1 MAWSGDMLLNEKD
14 EQRVHQQ
21 IVTGRVTEA
30 WQWLL
35 DRGDPAQEDRIK
47 KAWAGRSG
55 RTIAARLLGVMGD
68 SRRSAW
74 WHQRNF
80 RDHPDDANACFY
92 ASYQILGRFGP
103 LRALRI
109 ARPVLEAQD
118 DPQNNPECADLWTF
132 MSEVYNRF
140 RDFDRS
146 RECLDHAEKLL
157 KDDHAWLDVCKA
169 YLLLSEDRTD
179 ECLELLESSLKLYP
193 DYRSLLSMAADQLWS
208 HNRDDEAF
216 ALLEGAKQRSA
227 HPGHSVQLVRF
238 YDETEQLEKGLE
250 ELDEYESR
258 SLRADKKVKKW
269 IAGYRAS
276 FLYQLGRGEDMLPFA
291 KASKF
296 GFYKKVAKRVRKGHF
311 ETGKRVRLNVPF
323 IRQSTATCAPATLT
337 ALSHFYDREVDH
349 LELAEEICYDGT
361 TDHAQRTWAEK
372 EGWTVR
378 EFRADWPTTMA
389 LIDRGIPFAV
399 TTVEATSAHLQ
410 AIVGYDSRAGTLII
424 RDPGD
429 RHYSEYRQKA
439 FFKDYAHSGPLAM
452 LMVPPD
458 REASIADLELPDREL
473 FDIVHRLNDALE
485 NHDRE
490 RASACHQEIVNLAP
504 DHRLNAYTAF
514 ILAGYDD
521 DQRAALD
528 ALQRLTVQFPK
539 AERFRYYHFCR
550 RRNFVTRDEQETFL
564 RKRVSGKT
572 IFTLYLKEL
581 ADLLA
586 DDARELDEACYHY
599 RRALRYRSGDAAVLY
614 GHAGVLWDMRRF
626 EEATELYRFAA
637 CMSDRSEGYSMSY
650 FKACRWIRQTD
661 AGLEMLRNRYEKYG
675 HKSSGPA
682 ISLCQ
687 ALRTLD
693 HDQEV
698 FPLIEEALKKLKE
711 DEGELLHFAANQFA
725 LFGQADR
732 ARELLDQSGNK
743 ISESQK
749 LELRAKIEG
758 YQLNHEAAL
767 AEWRKLLEVSPL
779 RIDAHRAVANLLSK
793 LHDNETAIEH
803 LEQACAEFPHHV
815 PLHELLVAWL
825 RDETAGRAEDTL
837 RGLIKTQP
845 SNAWAWREL
854 ALDLNDQNRA
864 DDAIEAARQSIQLQ
878 PQSSWSHST
887 LGLAFEQKRDF
898 ESAAKAYREALKFVV
913 ENHPAMY
920 GLVRVS
926 PDSDSKREALR
937 FIEAELSEQVLF
949 GETLHAFRK
958 TAWSVVEPDELL
970 EALRRAHAA
979 RPDLWE
985 TWSVLAEQ
993 LKEMG
998 QLEEARKI
1006 AEAMTERFPMMPRGR
1021 YDLAEIHHDLGDQ
1034 SAEISAYEK
1043 ALELNPRWDSA
1054 MRSLA
1059 RALEKRGDTERCV
1072 ELLRKALAED
1082 PNEAANHGCLADTLW
1097 RLGEHDEAFEAVAA
1111 SVRASPGY
1119 SWGWTHLGEWG
1130 RILERRD
1137 AAILEGERLVEER
1150 PTDPESWRILAR
1162 LNGDFDENEARIDAL
1177 DRGITLHPED
1187 DQLYDQ
1193 KAWAL
1198 CTMGRYDE
1206 AVAACSEVNWPEGQ
1220 RPRSLAARQSWV
1232 EDNRGNR
1239 KLAIELME
1247 AVTEKHSDY
1256 YWAHERLADWYQQE
1270 ERYDDALKQCRH
1282 LVRLSPTDPQPHAYL
1297 ADLLEARED
1306 LDGAVESFTKAFEI
1320 APGYV
1325 FAGHQ
1330 LVRLHIQAGR
1340 YDQAAAALEIFE
1352 YHNASD
1358 PSAAE
1363 LRMWLESERND
1374 AGKVAEAFTR
1384 LCNNESVS
1392 EENLNLAE
1400 QRLDKVRLRKNIA
1413 GYYYDALS
1421 AGNVRAPAV
1430 AIRWV
1435 DRRINA
1441 GTRNLLRELNALDLR
1456 PEINEE
1462 AWRALVY
1469 QLKNRQ
1475 QYGEAIKIIR
1485 KNRDRFRSSTYLW
1498 GTAAN
1503 VMYSADKFRQV
1514 VEWMADYRERDDVK
1528 PWMLQ
1533 NLANS
1538 VRETSGFSK
1547 AAEIHAYASV
1557 ELPTDH
1563 DTWSHHVR
1571 AGYFYAWM
1579 KDIETSRFHLNRA
1592 REGKVESHDDFV
1604 RHLAEYLNEATENG
1618 KVDGG
1623 KLKQAVAIYSEWL
1636 DWRFSKSLMRGAI
1649 TRTFPASIT
1658 RSGAAWLAIRGLI
1671 GR

>member
-1 MAWSGDMLLNEKD
+1 MAWSGDTLLTVED

-21 IVTGRVTEA
+21 IVTGKVTEA

-35 DRGDPAQEDRIK
+35 DRGDPADEDRVK
-47 KAWAGRSG
+47 QAWAGRSG

-92 ASYQILGRFGP
+92 AGYQILGRFGP

-109 ARPVLEAQD
+109 ARPVLEAHD
-118 DPQNNPECADLWTF
+118 DPQNNPACADLWTF

-146 RECLDHAEKLL
+146 RECLEHAGKLL
-157 KDDHAWLDVCKA
+157 KEDDAWLQVCKA

-179 ECLELLESSLKLYP
+179 ECLEQIEAALKRYP
-193 DYRSLLSMAADQLWS
+193 DYRSLISIAADQFWA
-208 HNRDDEAF
+208 HNRDEEAF
-216 ALLEGAKQRSA
+216 ELLDDAKQRSS

-238 YDETEQLEKGLE
+238 YDETEQLDKGLE

-258 SLRADKKVKKW
+258 SLRADKKIKKW

-276 FLYQLGRGEDMLPFA
+276 FLYQLGRGEEMLPFA
-291 KASKF
+291 KASKY

-323 IRQSTATCAPATLT
+323 VRQSTATCAPATLT
-337 ALSHFYDREVDH
+337 ALSHFYNREVDH

-361 TDHAQRTWAEK
+361 TDYAQRSWAEK
-372 EGWTVR
+372 EGWIVR

-452 LMVPPD
+452 LMLPP
-458 REASIADLELPDREL
+458 EQEKSIADLKLPDREL

-485 NHDRE
+485 HHDRE
-490 RASACHQEIVNLAP
+490 RAAACHQEIVSRAP
-504 DHRLNAYTAF
+504 GHRLNPYTAY

-528 ALQRLTVQFPK
+528 ALQRLIDQFPA

-550 RRNFVTRDEQETFL
+550 RRNFVTRDEQESFL
-564 RKRVSGKT
+564 RKRIGGKT

-586 DDARELDEACYHY
+586 EDARELEEAGYYY
-599 RRALRYRSGDAAVLY
+599 RRALRYRSADAAVLF

-637 CMSDRSEGYSMSY
+637 CMSDRSESYSMSY
-650 FKACRWIRQTD
+650 FKACRWIRQTGV
-661 AGLEMLRNRYEKYG
+661 ALEMLRNRYEKYG

-687 ALRTLD
+687 ALRILD
-693 HDQEV
+693 QDQEV
-698 FPLIEEALKKLKE
+698 FPLLEEALIKLKE
-711 DEGELLHFAANQFA
+711 DEGELQHFAANQFA
-725 LFGQADR
+725 LFGDADR
-732 ARELLDQSGNK
+732 ARELLNQSGNK

-749 LELRAKIEG
+749 LELQAKIEG
-758 YQLNHEAAL
+758 YQRNHEAAL
-767 AEWRKLLEVSPL
+767 TEWRKLLKISPL

-793 LHDNETAIEH
+793 LHDDEKAIGH
-803 LEQACAEFPHHV
+803 LEQACSEFSHHV

-825 RDETAGRAEDTL
+825 RDETPGRAENTL
-837 RGLIKTQP
+837 RHLIKTQP
-845 SNAWAWREL
+845 ANAWAWREL

-864 DDAIEAARQSIQLQ
+864 DDAIEAARQSIELQ

-887 LGLAFEQKRDF
+887 LGLAYEQKRDF
-898 ESAAKAYREALKFVV
+898 ESAAKAYREALKFDV
-913 ENHPAMY
+913 ENHPAMH

-926 PDSDSKREALR
+926 PDSVSKREALR

-970 EALRRAHAA
+970 EALRRAHEA

-998 QLEEARKI
+998 QLEEARQV
-1006 AEAMTERFPMMPRGR
+1006 AQGMTERFPMMPRVW
-1021 YDLAEIHHDLGDQ
+1021 YDLAEIHHELGDHQ
-1034 SAEISAYEK
+1034 NEISSYEK

-1059 RALEKRGDTERCV
+1059 RALEKTGDTERCI
-1072 ELLRKALAED
+1072 ELLRAALAED

-1097 RLGEHDEAFEAVAA
+1097 RLGEHDEAFNSVAA
-1111 SVRASPGY
+1111 AVRVSPGY

-1162 LNGDFDENEARIDAL
+1162 LNADFEENEARIDAL
-1177 DRGITLHPED
+1177 DRGIALHPDD

-1206 AVAACSEVNWPEGQ
+1206 AIAACSESHWPGGQ

-1239 KLAIELME
+1239 ELAIELME

-1270 ERYDDALKQCRH
+1270 ERYDEALKQCRH

-1306 LDGAVESFTKAFEI
+1306 LDGAVESFNKAFEI
-1320 APGYV
+1320 APGYI

-1330 LVRLHIQAGR
+1330 LIRLHINAER
-1340 YDQAAAALEIFE
+1340 HEQAAAALEIFE

-1358 PSAAE
+1358 PAADE

-1384 LCNNESVS
+1384 LCNNESVT
-1392 EENLNLAE
+1392 EENLNFAE
-1400 QRLDKVRLRKNIA
+1400 KCLDKVRLRKNIA
-1413 GYYYDALS
+1413 GYYHDALS
-1421 AGNVRAPAV
+1421 TGQVRAPAV

-1435 DRRINA
+1435 NRRINS
-1441 GTRNLLRELNALDLR
+1441 GTRNLLRELNALNLR
-1456 PEINEE
+1456 PEIEE
-1462 AWRALVY
+1462 AAWRELVY
-1469 QLKNRQ
+1469 VLKNREQ
-1475 QYGEAIKIIR
+1475 FGEAIKIIR
-1485 KNRDRFRSSTYLW
+1485 KNRDRFFNNTFLW
-1498 GTAAN
+1498 GTAGN
-1503 VMYSADKFRQV
+1503 VMFTADKHRQV
-1514 VEWMADYRERDDVK
+1514 IDWMSDYREREGVR
-1528 PWMLQ
+1528 PWMLH

-1538 VRETSGFSK
+1538 MRESGGF
-1547 AAEIHAYASV
+1547 ARVAEIHAYASF

-1563 DTWSHHVR
+1563 DTWRHHIR
-1571 AGYFYAWM
+1571 AGYFYAWLR
-1579 KDIETSRFHLNRA
+1579 DVETSRLHLARA
-1592 REGKVESHDDFV
+1592 GEGKLEDYDEFT
-1604 RHLAEYLNEATENG
+1604 RYLAEYLNEATENRRFAG
-1618 KVDGG
+1618 E
-1623 KLKQAVAIYSEWL
+1623 KLKLAVEIYPEWR
-1636 DWRFSKSLMRGAI
+1636 DWNFSKSLMRGAVS
-1649 TRTFPASIT
+1649 RTFPGSIIK
-1658 RSGAAWLAIRGLI
+1658 SGATWLAIRGML

>member
-1 MAWSGDMLLNEKD
+1 MVWSGDTLLNAED
-14 EQRVHQQ
+14 EQRVHQL
-21 IVTGRVTEA
+21 IVTGQVTKA

-35 DRGDPAQEDRIK
+35 DRGDPAEEDRVK

-55 RTIAARLLGVMGD
+55 RTIAARLLGIMGD

-80 RDHPDDANACFY
+80 RDHPDDPNACFY

-109 ARPVLEAQD
+109 ARPILEAQN

-157 KDDHAWLDVCKA
+157 RGDDAWLEVCKG

-179 ECLELLESSLKLYP
+179 ECLEQIEAALKRYP
-193 DYRSLLSMAADQLWS
+193 DYRSLITMAADQLWS

-216 ALLEGAKQRSA
+216 ALLEGAKQRSSN
-227 HPGHSVQLVRF
+227 PGHSVQLVRF

-250 ELDEYESR
+250 ELDDYESR

-276 FLYQLGRGEDMLPFA
+276 FLYQLGRGEEMLPFA
-291 KASKF
+291 KASKY

-311 ETGKRVRLNVPF
+311 KTGKRVRLNVPF
-323 IRQSTATCAPATLT
+323 VRQSTATCAPATLT
-337 ALSHFYDREVDH
+337 ALSHFYDRDVDH

-361 TDHAQRTWAEK
+361 TDHAQRSWAEK

-389 LIDRGIPFAV
+389 LIDRGIPFAI

-410 AIVGYDSRAGTLII
+410 AIVGYDSRAGSLII

-452 LMVPPD
+452 LMIPPD
-458 REASIADLELPDREL
+458 QQASIGDLELPDREL

-485 NHDRE
+485 HHDRK
-490 RASACHQEIVNLAP
+490 RAAACHQEIVGLAP
-504 DHRLNAYTAF
+504 EHRLNAYTAF

-521 DQRAALD
+521 DQRTALD
-528 ALQRLTVQFPK
+528 ALERLTVQFPK

-550 RRNFVTRDEQETFL
+550 RRNFVTREEQEKFL
-564 RKRVSGKT
+564 RKRVGGKK

-586 DDARELDEACYHY
+586 DDARELEEASYYY
-599 RRALRYRSGDAAVLY
+599 RRALRYRSGDAAVLF

-661 AGLEMLRNRYEKYG
+661 AGLDMLRSRYEKYG

-687 ALRTLD
+687 ALRILD

-711 DEGELLHFAANQFA
+711 DEGELQHFAANQFA
-725 LFGQADR
+725 LFGKADR
-732 ARELLDQSGNK
+732 ARELLAQSGNK

-749 LELRAKIEG
+749 LELQAKIEG

-767 AEWRKLLEVSPL
+767 AEWRKLLEISPL
-779 RIDAHRAVANLLSK
+779 RVDAHRSVASLLSK
-793 LHDNETAIEH
+793 LHDDEKAIQH
-803 LEQACAEFPHHV
+803 LEKACAEFSHHV

-825 RDETAGRAEDTL
+825 RDEAPGRAEKTL
-837 RGLIKTQP
+837 RHLIKTQP
-845 SNAWAWREL
+845 ANAWAWREL

-864 DDAIEAARQSIQLQ
+864 EDAIEAARQSIELQ
-878 PQSSWSHST
+878 PQSTWSHST

-898 ESAAKAYREALKFVV
+898 ESAAQAYREALKFDV

-926 PDSDSKREALR
+926 PDSETKREALR
-937 FIEAELSEQVLF
+937 YIEAELSEQVLF

-970 EALRRAHAA
+970 EALRRAHEA
-979 RPDLWE
+979 RTDLWE

-998 QLEEARKI
+998 KLDEAREV
-1006 AEAMTERFPMMPRGR
+1006 AEAMTERFPMMPRVW
-1021 YDLAEIHHDLGDQ
+1021 YDLAEIHHNLADHE
-1034 SAEISAYEK
+1034 AEIASYEK

-1072 ELLRKALAED
+1072 ELLRRALAED

-1097 RLGEHDEAFEAVAA
+1097 RLGEYDEAFNSVAA
-1111 SVRASPGY
+1111 AVRAAPNY

-1150 PTDPESWRILAR
+1150 PTDPESWRILAK

-1177 DRGITLHPED
+1177 DRGIGLHPED

-1198 CTMGRYDE
+1198 CNMGRYDE
-1206 AVAACSEVNWPEGQ
+1206 AIAACSESNWPDGQ
-1220 RPRSLAARQSWV
+1220 RPRSLAARQSWA
-1232 EDNRGNR
+1232 EDYRGNR

-1256 YWAHERLADWYQQE
+1256 YWAHERLADWYQRE
-1270 ERYDDALKQCRH
+1270 ERYDEALKQCQH
-1282 LVRLSPTDPQPHAYL
+1282 LVRLSPTEPQPHAYL

-1306 LDGAVESFTKAFEI
+1306 LDGAVESFNKAFEI
-1320 APGYV
+1320 TPSYI
-1325 FAGHQ
+1325 FAGYQ
-1330 LVRLHIQAGR
+1330 LIRLHISAER

-1358 PSAAE
+1358 PSADE

-1374 AGKVAEAFTR
+1374 AEKVAEAFTR
-1384 LCNNESVS
+1384 LCNNESVT
-1392 EENLNLAE
+1392 EENLKLAE
-1400 QRLDKVRLRKNIA
+1400 ERLEKVRLRKNIA
-1413 GYYYDALS
+1413 GYYHDALS
-1421 AGNVRAPAV
+1421 AGNVRAQAV

-1435 DRRINA
+1435 DLRINA
-1441 GTRNLLRELNALDLR
+1441 GTRKLLRELNALDLR
-1456 PEINEE
+1456 SEVAEA
-1462 AWRALVY
+1462 AWRELIY
-1469 QLKNRQ
+1469 ELKNRE
-1475 QYGEAIKIIR
+1475 QYAEAIKIIR
-1485 KNRDRFRSSTYLW
+1485 KNRDRFRDSTLLW
-1498 GTAAN
+1498 GSAAHVYN
-1503 VMYSADKFRQV
+1503 QADKHRMV
-1514 VEWMADYRERDDVK
+1514 VEWMSDYRERDNVL
-1528 PWMLQ
+1528 PWMLS
-1533 NLANS
+1533 NLADS
-1538 VRETSGFSK
+1538 MRRTQGFGSP
-1547 AAEIHAYASV
+1547 ARIYAYSCN
-1557 ELPTDH
+1557 ELPTSH
-1563 DTWSHHVR
+1563 DTWGHQAR
-1571 AGYFYAWM
+1571 AAFYLAWLGEI
-1579 KDIETSRFHLNRA
+1579 DEPR
-1592 REGKVESHDDFV
+1592 
-1604 RHLAEYLNEATENG
+1604 RHAALAEEGELSDFEKFYRHMGEYLIKANCDEG
-1618 KVDGG
+1618 LDGD
-1623 KLKQAVAIYSEWL
+1623 LLRTAVSAYP
-1636 DWRFSKSLMRGAI
+1636 DWKSSSTAKAVFRKTI
-1649 TRTFPASIT
+1649 TRTFPGSIT
-1658 RSGAAWLAIRGLI
+1658 KSGAAWLAIRGLI